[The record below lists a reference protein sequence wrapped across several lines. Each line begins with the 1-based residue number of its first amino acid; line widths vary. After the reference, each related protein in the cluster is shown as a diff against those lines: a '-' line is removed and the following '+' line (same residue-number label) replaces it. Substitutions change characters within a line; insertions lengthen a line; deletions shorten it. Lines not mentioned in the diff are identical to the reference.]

1 MADQGKVCITMTVP
15 ENSNRG
21 IILGGDGAVANGTQP
36 AGVLFDSTD
45 VGQTTGQVQ
54 VYGTALVVLGDTVS
68 AGDSVISD
76 ANGAATAA
84 TLGTTDPA
92 LILGVALEG
101 GASGELRNVLIK

>member
-15 ENSNRG
+15 ADSSRG
-21 IILGGDGAVANGTQP
+21 LIIGGDGAVANGTQP

-54 VYGTALVVLGDTVS
+54 VYGTALVELGGTVA
-68 AGDSVISD
+68 AGDSVI
-76 ANGAATAA
+76 AGATGTATAA